1 MMQIGDLTPQPQAF
15 PHALPA
21 AEADKHQP
29 PSRRPPEEEQEP
41 LFVSPPPA
49 PWPRVFPGL

>member
-1 MMQIGDLTPQPQAF
+1 MMQIDDLPTQPQAF

-21 AEADKHQP
+21 EADKQQQ
-29 PSRRPPEEEQEP
+29 PSRRLPGEEQEP

>member
-1 MMQIGDLTPQPQAF
+1 MMQIGDLQPQA
-15 PHALPA
+15 ALPSPFPVQT
-21 AEADKHQP
+21 DQHQKP
-29 PSRRPPEEEQEP
+29 TDQLPDDEPEP

>member
-15 PHALPA
+15 PHALPG
-21 AEADKHQP
+21 EADKQQQ
-29 PSRRPPEEEQEP
+29 PSRGLPEEEQEP
-41 LFVSPPPA
+41 LFVSPPPL

>member
-1 MMQIGDLTPQPQAF
+1 MMQIGDLQPQP
-15 PHALPA
+15 PA
-21 AEADKHQP
+21 VLDEPPAEVGRDDKP
-29 PSRRPPEEEQEP
+29 AGRRTDDREP

>member
-1 MMQIGDLTPQPQAF
+1 MMQIGDLQPQPQAF
-15 PHALPA
+15 PNALPA
-21 AEADKHQP
+21 DTDTQEQP
-29 PSRRPPEEEQEP
+29 FPGLPVEEPEP